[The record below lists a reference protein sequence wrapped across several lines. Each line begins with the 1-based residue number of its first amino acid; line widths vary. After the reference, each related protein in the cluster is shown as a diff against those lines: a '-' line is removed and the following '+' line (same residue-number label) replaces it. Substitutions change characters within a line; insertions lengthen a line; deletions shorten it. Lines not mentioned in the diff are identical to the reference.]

1 MKKKI
6 SRRKFINKTGSAAL
20 AGTLL
25 SQVGFNY
32 AFAANNDPMSLLLG
46 SHMDYL
52 QALAPNY
59 ADKYGVTPSIE
70 TVTTPDLSVKL
81 NSAYIARKSV
91 GDAIFVTA
99 SEIAG
104 LADKG
109 WLMDMSDFVNN
120 TLIPNGVMQNSLA
133 AATYKGKIY
142 AAPITIGCPVLH
154 WNKNL
159 LENSGLDT
167 EAPNNWH
174 STKDSWNELI
184 RFAKE
189 INDPDNDIYGIVDA
203 WAGTHSFWTF
213 GALLQANGGSF
224 LDGNLDPV
232 MNSDAGVEALNIM
245 IDLLHKDKIIDPATP
260 TYTWVFDAS
269 PSYMA
274 GKRGFFLTWPFI
286 SGIANFSDDS
296 AVKGKSGIAPLPA
309 LQTSASVDG
318 SEFLAIPKYSDNPEA
333 GMQFI
338 EMALSPENQILQGS
352 TSPWAPSLEPA
363 LDHPD
368 VLKNISV
375 AGVIKDSYL
384 YPVDAGFSAD
394 RNQWVE
400 LLSNEVSLALTQKK
414 SAKDALNDAVKQ
426 INASR
431 S

>member
-6 SRRKFINKTGSAAL
+6 SRRKFINHTGSAAL

-25 SQVGFNY
+25 SQVGMKY
-32 AFAANNDPMSLLLG
+32 AFAANTKPVSLLLG

-52 QALAPNY
+52 QALAPAY
-59 ADKYGVTPSIE
+59 AEKYGVTPSIE

-109 WLMDMSDFVNN
+109 WLMDMSDFVND
-120 TLIPNGVMQNSLA
+120 TLKPNGVMENSLT
-133 AATYKGKIY
+133 AATYKGKVY

-159 LENSGLDT
+159 LKDAGLDT

-174 STKDSWNELI
+174 RTKNSWNELI

-224 LDGNLDPV
+224 LDGNLDPI
-232 MNSDAGVEALNIM
+232 MNSDAGVEALNMM

-286 SGIANFSDDS
+286 SGIANFTEDS
-296 AVKGKSGIAPLPA
+296 AVQGMSGIAPLPA
-309 LQTSASVDG
+309 LETSASVDG

-338 EMALSPENQILQGS
+338 
-352 TSPWAPSLEPA
+352 
-363 LDHPD
+363 
-368 VLKNISV
+368 
-375 AGVIKDSYL
+375 
-384 YPVDAGFSAD
+384 
-394 RNQWVE
+394 
-400 LLSNEVSLALTQKK
+400 
-414 SAKDALNDAVKQ
+414 
-426 INASR
+426 
-431 S
+431 

>member
-1 MKKKI
+1 M
-6 SRRKFINKTGSAAL
+6 
-20 AGTLL
+20 
-25 SQVGFNY
+25 
-32 AFAANNDPMSLLLG
+32 
-46 SHMDYL
+46 
-52 QALAPNY
+52 
-59 ADKYGVTPSIE
+59 
-70 TVTTPDLSVKL
+70 
-81 NSAYIARKSV
+81 
-91 GDAIFVTA
+91 
-99 SEIAG
+99 
-104 LADKG
+104 
-109 WLMDMSDFVNN
+109 
-120 TLIPNGVMQNSLA
+120 
-133 AATYKGKIY
+133 YK
-142 AAPITIGCPVLH
+142 
-154 WNKNL
+154 
-159 LENSGLDT
+159 
-167 EAPNNWH
+167 
-174 STKDSWNELI
+174 
-184 RFAKE
+184 RQ
-189 INDPDNDIYGIVDA
+189 
-203 WAGTHSFWTF
+203 THSFWTF

-224 LDGNLDPV
+224 LDGNLDPI
-232 MNSDAGVEALNIM
+232 MNSDAGVEALNM
-245 IDLLHKDKIIDPATP
+245 MVDLLHKDKIIDPATP

-286 SGIANFSDDS
+286 SGIANFTEDS
-296 AVKGKSGIAPLPA
+296 AVQGMSGIAPLPA
-309 LQTSASVDG
+309 LETSASVDG

-338 EMALSPENQILQGS
+338 EMALSPDNQILQGS

-368 VLKNISV
+368 VLKNISM

>member
-1 MKKKI
+1 MSKKI
-6 SRRKFINKTGSAAL
+6 TRRKFINKTGSAAL
-20 AGTLL
+20 AGALV
-25 SQVGFNY
+25 SQFGYNF
-32 AFAANNDPMSLLLG
+32 ALAANKDPVSLLLG

-52 QALAPNY
+52 QALAP
-59 ADKYGVTPSIE
+59 KYSEQFGVTPSIE

-109 WLMDMSDFVNN
+109 WLHDLTDFVDSN
-120 TLIPNGVMQNSLA
+120 LRPNGVMENSLT

-159 LENSGLDT
+159 LKSAGLDT
-167 EAPNNWH
+167 EAPADWH
-174 STKDSWNELI
+174 KTKNSWNTMIEY
-184 RFAKE
+184 AKE

-224 LDGNLDPV
+224 LNSSLDPV
-232 MNSDAGVEALNIM
+232 MNSDAGIEALNIM

-260 TYTWVFDAS
+260 TYTWVFDAF
-269 PSYMA
+269 PSYNA
-274 GKRGFFLTWPFI
+274 GNRGFFLSWPFI
-286 SGIANFSDDS
+286 SGIANHSEDS
-296 AVKGKSGIAPLPA
+296 AVQGMSGIAPLPA
-309 LQTSASVDG
+309 LQSSASVDG
-318 SEFLAIPKYSDNPEA
+318 SEFLAIPKYSDNPE
-333 GMQFI
+333 GGKQFI
-338 EMALSPENQILQGS
+338 EFALSLENQIVQGS
-352 TSPWAPSLEPA
+352 TSPWAPSLDPA
-363 LDHPD
+363 LGHAD
-368 VLKNISV
+368 VVKNIPF
-375 AGVIKDSYL
+375 AGVIRDSYL
-384 YPVDAGFSAD
+384 YPVDGGFSAD

-400 LLSNEVSLALTQKK
+400 ILSNEVSLAISQKK
-414 SAKDALNDAVKQ
+414 NAKDALNDAVNQ

>member
-1 MKKKI
+1 MFKKI
-6 SRRKFINKTGSAAL
+6 SRRKFVKSTSSL
-20 AGTLL
+20 AISTAVVSKLGL
-25 SQVGFNY
+25 NY
-32 AFAANNDPMSLLLG
+32 AYAANKDPVSLLLG

-52 QALAPNY
+52 QAILPNY
-59 ADKYGVTPSIE
+59 NNEYGVLPTFES
-70 TVTTPDLSVKL
+70 VTTPDLSVKL

-109 WLMDMSDFVNN
+109 WLHDMSDFVNN
-120 TLIPNGVMQNSLA
+120 TLKPNGVMENSLT

-159 LENSGLDT
+159 LTSSGLDA

-174 STKDSWNELI
+174 SSKNSWNELI

-213 GALLQANGGSF
+213 GALLQANGGKF
-224 LDGNLDPV
+224 LDQNLDPT
-232 MNSDAGVEALNIM
+232 MNSEAGIEALNM
-245 IDLLHKDKIIDPATP
+245 MVDLLHKDKIIDPATP
-260 TYTWVFDAS
+260 TYTWVFDAW

-286 SGIANFSDDS
+286 SGMANFMEES
-296 AVKGKSGIAPLPA
+296 AVKGMSGIAPLPA
-309 LQTSASVDG
+309 LKTSASVDG
-318 SEFLAIPKYSDNPEA
+318 SEFLAIPKYSDNPE
-333 GMQFI
+333 GGKQFI
-338 EMALSPENQILQGS
+338 EFALSPENQILQGS
-352 TSPWAPSLEPA
+352 SSSWAPSLEPA
-363 LDHPD
+363 LNHPD
-368 VLKNISV
+368 VVKNISF
-375 AGVIKDSYL
+375 AGVIRDSYK

-400 LLSNEVSLALTQKK
+400 LLSNEVSLALSQKK
-414 SAKDALNDAVKQ
+414 GAKEALNDAVKQ
-426 INASR
+426 INDSR

>member
-6 SRRKFINKTGSAAL
+6 SRRNFINKTGSLAFAGAL
-20 AGTLL
+20 V
-25 SQVGFNY
+25 SQVGFKY
-32 AFAANNDPMSLLLG
+32 ALAANKDPVTLLLG

-59 ADKYGVTPSIE
+59 AEMYGVTPTIE

-81 NSAYIARKSV
+81 NSAYIARKSI

-109 WLMDMSDFVNN
+109 WLQDMTEFVNN
-120 TLIPNGVMQNSLA
+120 TLKSNGVMENSLT

-142 AAPITIGCPVLH
+142 AAPISIGCPVLH

-159 LENSGLDT
+159 LKSAGLDT

-174 STKDSWNELI
+174 STKNSWNELI

-224 LDGNLDPV
+224 LDSNLDPV
-232 MNSDAGVEALNIM
+232 MNSDAGIEALNM
-245 IDLLHKDKIIDPATP
+245 MVDLLHKDKIIDPATL

-286 SGIANFSDDS
+286 NGIANFVEDS
-296 AVKGKSGIAPLPA
+296 AVQGMSGIAPLPA
-309 LQTSASVDG
+309 LETSASVDG
-318 SEFLAIPKYSDNPEA
+318 SEFLAIPTYSDNPEA

-338 EMALSPENQILQGS
+338 EMALSPEIQILQGS
-352 TSPWAPSLEPA
+352 TSPWAPSLLPA
-363 LDHPD
+363 LNHPD
-368 VLKNISV
+368 VVKNISF
-375 AGVIKDSYL
+375 AGVIRDSYL

-414 SAKDALNDAVKQ
+414 SAKVALDAAVMQ
-426 INASR
+426 INSSR